1 MTLKNY
7 LTLMLVATLSCW
19 GAFIFVVNTINP
31 EITNWLGFMLFYSS
45 LFLAVSG
52 LAAIVGFLIRFWLL
66 KQKLAFY
73 SVNSAFRQSFLF
85 GLLVI
90 SILLLLANKLFTI
103 FNVLLLIVIITLI
116 EFFLVSHRKKNYE
129 K

>member
-7 LTLMLVATLSCW
+7 LTLMIIATLACW
-19 GAFIFVVNTINP
+19 GAFTFIVNTVNP
-31 EITNWLGFMLFYSS
+31 EITNWVGFALFYSS

-85 GLLVI
+85 ALLII
-90 SILLLLANKLFTI
+90 SILLLLANELFTI

-116 EFFLVSHRKKNYE
+116 EVFLISHRKKHYE

>member
-7 LTLMLVATLSCW
+7 LTLMIIATLACW
-19 GAFIFVVNTINP
+19 GAFIFILNTVNP
-31 EITNWLGFMLFYSS
+31 EITNWLGFVLFYSS

-52 LAAIVGFLIRFWLL
+52 LSAIVGFLVRFWLL

-85 GLLVI
+85 ALLII
-90 SILLLLANKLFTI
+90 SVLLLLANDLFTI
-103 FNVLLLIVIITLI
+103 LNVLLLVIIITLI
-116 EFFLVSHRKKNYE
+116 EFFLISHRKKNYE

>member
-1 MTLKNY
+1 MTLKSY
-7 LTLMLVATLSCW
+7 LTLMIIATLACW
-19 GAFIFVVNTINP
+19 GAFVFILNTISP
-31 EITNWLGFMLFYSS
+31 EITNWLGFVLFYSA

-52 LAAIVGFLIRFWLL
+52 LASIVGFLIRFWFL

-90 SILLLLANKLFTI
+90 SVLLLLANSLFSI
-103 FNVLLLIVIITLI
+103 FNVLLLIIIITLI
-116 EFFLVSHRKKNYE
+116 EYFLISHRKKSL
-129 K
+129 

>member
-1 MTLKNY
+1 MTLRNY
-7 LTLMLVATLSCW
+7 LTLMIIATLVCW
-19 GAFIFVVNTINP
+19 GAFLFILNTVNP
-31 EITNWLGFMLFYSS
+31 EITNWLGFALFYSS

-85 GLLVI
+85 GLLII
-90 SILLLLANKLFTI
+90 STLLLLANELFTI
-103 FNVLLLIVIITLI
+103 LNVLLLVVIITLI
-116 EFFLVSHRKKNYE
+116 EFFLISHRKKHYE

>member
-1 MTLKNY
+1 
-7 LTLMLVATLSCW
+7 MLVATLSCW

>member
-1 MTLKNY
+1 MTLKSY
-7 LTLMLVATLSCW
+7 LTLMIIATLACW
-19 GAFIFVVNTINP
+19 GAFIFILNTINP
-31 EITNWLGFMLFYSS
+31 EITNWLGFVLFYSS

-52 LAAIVGFLIRFWLL
+52 LASIVGFLIRFWLL

-90 SILLLLANKLFTI
+90 SVLLLLANNLFSI
-103 FNVLLLIVIITLI
+103 FNVLLLVIIITLI
-116 EFFLVSHRKKNYE
+116 EYFLISHRKKHYE

>member
-1 MTLKNY
+1 MTLRAY
-7 LTLMLVATLSCW
+7 LTLMIIATLICW
-19 GAFIFVVNTINP
+19 GAFVFVLNTINP
-31 EITNWLGFMLFYSS
+31 EITNSLGFFLFYSS

-52 LAAIVGFLIRFWLL
+52 LAAIVGFLVRFWLL

-85 GLLVI
+85 GLLVVSVLI
-90 SILLLLANKLFTI
+90 LLANNLFTI
-103 FNVLLLIVIITLI
+103 LNVILLTVIITLI
-116 EFFLVSHRKKNYE
+116 EFFLISHRKKNYE

>member
-1 MTLKNY
+1 MII
-7 LTLMLVATLSCW
+7 ATLACW
-19 GAFIFVVNTINP
+19 GAFVFILNTISP
-31 EITNWLGFMLFYSS
+31 EITNWLGFVLFYSA

-52 LAAIVGFLIRFWLL
+52 LASIVGFLIRFWFL

-90 SILLLLANKLFTI
+90 SVLLLLANSLFSI
-103 FNVLLLIVIITLI
+103 FNVLLLIIIITLI
-116 EFFLVSHRKKNYE
+116 EYFLISHRKKSL
-129 K
+129 

>member
-1 MTLKNY
+1 MTLKHY
-7 LTLMLVATLSCW
+7 LTLMIIATLACW
-19 GAFIFVVNTINP
+19 GAFIFILNTVNP
-31 EITNWLGFMLFYSS
+31 EITNWLGFVLFYCS

-52 LAAIVGFLIRFWLL
+52 LAAIVGFLVRFWLL

-85 GLLVI
+85 GLLII
-90 SILLLLANKLFTI
+90 SVLLLLANELLTI
-103 FNVLLLIVIITLI
+103 FNVVLLVIIITLI
-116 EFFLVSHRKKNYE
+116 EFFLISHRKKHYE

>member
-1 MTLKNY
+1 MII
-7 LTLMLVATLSCW
+7 ATLACW
-19 GAFIFVVNTINP
+19 GAFIFVLNTVNP
-31 EITNWLGFMLFYSS
+31 EITNWLGFVLFYSS

-52 LAAIVGFLIRFWLL
+52 LAAIVGFLVRFWLL

-85 GLLVI
+85 ALLII
-90 SILLLLANKLFTI
+90 SVLLLLANNLFTI
-103 FNVLLLIVIITLI
+103 LNVLLLVVIITLI
-116 EFFLVSHRKKNYE
+116 EFFLISHRKKHYE

>member
-1 MTLKNY
+1 MILKNY

>member
-7 LTLMLVATLSCW
+7 LTLMIIATLACW
-19 GAFIFVVNTINP
+19 GAFLFILNTVNP
-31 EITNWLGFMLFYSS
+31 EITNWLGFILFYSS

-90 SILLLLANKLFTI
+90 STLLLLANKLFTI
-103 FNVLLLIVIITLI
+103 FNVLLLVVIITLI
-116 EFFLVSHRKKNYE
+116 EFFLISHRKKYYE

>member
-7 LTLMLVATLSCW
+7 LTLMIIATLACW
-19 GAFIFVVNTINP
+19 GAFLFILNTVNP
-31 EITNWLGFMLFYSS
+31 EITNWLGFILFYSS

-66 KQKLAFY
+66 KQKLVFY

-90 SILLLLANKLFTI
+90 STLLLLANKLFTI
-103 FNVLLLIVIITLI
+103 FNVLLLVVIITLI
-116 EFFLVSHRKKNYE
+116 EFFLISHRKKYYE